1 MNKLDKA
8 VIRLAEG
15 RVIYMYSLM
24 KREAL
29 LLVVVFLLFFALSM
43 QVLPKAEAAEDAGQ
57 NLVTLQV
64 QDADLCEVVNMLM
77 KESRA
82 NIIIADRDKIRK
94 TITANLYDVPLEEAL
109 EKIVKANGLYWYK
122 EGEVY
127 VISAEPRPEP
137 VEKLTAPPIEKSTPP
152 SQETPPVPS
161 IQPTRWETEKFIL
174 KYAHPRDIAA
184 LLGASTSRRPFSYY
198 QGEERQGRGPLAP
211 SFGRSK
217 EESANSSIRG
227 GFGQFRGGMG
237 IGGRGI
243 GGMGYAGGIGGI
255 GGFPGGVGG
264 FPGGIGGYPGG
275 VGAFPGG
282 VTGYPGGVG
291 VGAGY
296 YGYGLMAF
304 VPGVYNIIP
313 YEPDNALIVIGT
325 PEGIEQFRKLLN
337 LLDVP
342 VRQVEISA
350 EFVEIS
356 TDVTK
361 SLGIDWMFTNNE
373 TSVVGQGMSPGT
385 GATLVIGYTTPKV
398 RVQLGALMKE
408 GKARLVNAPRVTTY
422 NNYPAYISVTQDI
435 PYWYPETTL
444 TQFGGTQT
452 TWVPDLISVGT
463 YLTVTPTVNGDGSVT
478 CYITPSVSEVVG
490 FVTGP
495 TGTLPQTSTRDMDTI
510 ARVMSGET
518 LVIGG
523 LIRKSISTQNV
534 KVPFL
539 SELPLIG
546 GLFKGTTQTTT
557 ESELLVFLTPRII
570 EEPGRVAGT
579 VVVPPPTGPAGP

>member
-1 MNKLDKA
+1 MHSPNIRGAIFLA
-8 VIRLAEG
+8 VALQLF
-15 RVIYMYSLM
+15 VT
-24 KREAL
+24 L
-29 LLVVVFLLFFALSM
+29 LL
-43 QVLPKAEAAEDAGQ
+43 QVPIRAEAAPSDVGQ

-64 QDADLCEVVNMLM
+64 QDADLCEVVSMLM
-77 KESRA
+77 KETRA
-82 NIIIADRDKIRK
+82 NIIIADRDKIKK

-109 EKIVKANGLYWYK
+109 EKIVKANGLHWYK
-122 EGEVY
+122 EGDVY

-137 VEKLTAPPIEKSTPP
+137 VEKISTPP
-152 SQETPPVPS
+152 VEKSAPPAPETPSTTPS
-161 IQPTRWETEKFIL
+161 QPTRIETEKFVL

-184 LLGASTSRRPFSYY
+184 LLGASNPRRPFSYY
-198 QGEERQGRGPLAP
+198 QGGERTGRGPLAP
-211 SFGRSK
+211 TFSRSK
-217 EESANSSIRG
+217 EETANSPIQG

-237 IGGRGI
+237 GIGGRGI
-243 GGMGYAGGIGGI
+243 GGMGMGYGGGFGGFAGGIGGA
-255 GGFPGGVGG
+255 FPGGMGA
-264 FPGGIGGYPGG
+264 FPGGA
-275 VGAFPGG
+275 GAFPGG

-325 PEGIEQFRKLLN
+325 PEGIDQFRKLLQ

-373 TSVVGQGMSPGT
+373 TTVVGQGMSPGT
-385 GATLVIGYTTPKV
+385 GATLVIGYTTPRV

-452 TWVPDLISVGT
+452 TWVPDMVSVGT
-463 YLTVTPTVNGDGSVT
+463 YLTVTPTVNGDGSIT

-510 ARVMSGET
+510 ARVMNGET

-523 LIRKSISTQNV
+523 LIRKNITTQNV

-539 SELPLIG
+539 SDLPIIG

-557 ESELLVFLTPRII
+557 ESELLIFLTPRVL
-570 EEPGRVAGT
+570 EEPGRVTGT
-579 VVVPPPTGPAGP
+579 VVTPPATGTTGP

>member
-1 MNKLDKA
+1 
-8 VIRLAEG
+8 
-15 RVIYMYSLM
+15 MYSLM
-24 KREAL
+24 KRGVFA
-29 LLVVVFLLFFALSM
+29 VVVALPLFVFWASGSW
-43 QVLPKAEAAEDAGQ
+43 VKAEAASDDVEQ

-64 QDADLCEVVNMLM
+64 QDADLCEVVSMLM

-82 NIIIADRDKIRK
+82 NIIIADRDKIKK

-122 EGEVY
+122 EGDVY
-127 VISAEPRPEP
+127 VISAEPRAEP
-137 VEKLTAPPIEKSTPP
+137 TEKLSSPPLEKTTPTTEGVSST
-152 SQETPPVPS
+152 SSETLIASP
-161 IQPTRWETEKFIL
+161 QPTRLETEKFVL

-184 LLGASTSRRPFSYY
+184 LFGASIPRRPFSYY
-198 QGEERQGRGPLAP
+198 QGAERQGRGPLAP
-211 SFGRSK
+211 SFGRSR
-217 EESANSSIRG
+217 EESANSPIQG
-227 GFGQFRGGMG
+227 GFGQFRGGV
-237 IGGRGI
+237 GGFRGGV
-243 GGMGYAGGIGGI
+243 GGMGFPGGVGGFAGGM

-264 FPGGIGGYPGG
+264 FPGGMGAYPGG

-282 VTGYPGGVG
+282 VTGYAGVGG

-325 PEGIEQFRKLLN
+325 QEGIEQFRKLLQ

-361 SLGIDWMFTNNE
+361 SLGIDWMLTNNE
-373 TSVVGQGMSPGT
+373 TTIVGQGMSPGT
-385 GATLVIGYTTPKV
+385 GATLVIGYTTPRI
-398 RVQLGALMKE
+398 RVQLGALMRE
-408 GKARLVNAPRVTTY
+408 GKARLVNAPRVSTY

-452 TWVPDLISVGT
+452 TWVPDMISVGT
-463 YLTVTPTVNGDGSVT
+463 YLTVTPTINGDGSIT

-495 TGTLPQTSTRDMDTI
+495 TGSLPQTSTRDMDTI
-510 ARVMSGET
+510 ARVMNGET

-523 LIRKSISTQNV
+523 LIRKNISTQKV

-539 SELPLIG
+539 SELPIIG

-557 ESELLVFLTPRII
+557 ESELLIFLTPRII
-570 EEPGRVAGT
+570 EEPGRVTGT
-579 VVVPPPTGPAGP
+579 VVVPPTTGGGTGGP

>member
-1 MNKLDKA
+1 MH
-8 VIRLAEG
+8 
-15 RVIYMYSLM
+15 SPM
-24 KREAL
+24 KRS
-29 LLVVVFLLFFALSM
+29 VVFIVVIALPLFLVLSW
-43 QVLPKAEAAEDAGQ
+43 QSLAKAEPTSENEGQ

-64 QDADLCEVVNMLM
+64 QDADLCEVVSMLM
-77 KESRA
+77 KETRA
-82 NIIIADRDKIRK
+82 NIIIADRDKIKK

-122 EGEVY
+122 EGDVY

-137 VEKLTAPPIEKSTPP
+137 QEKVEKPVPTTPTESPTTQPP
-152 SQETPPVPS
+152 SSQPS
-161 IQPTRWETEKFIL
+161 SALIWMPTRIESEKFVL

-184 LLGASTSRRPFSYY
+184 LFGVSIPRRPFSYY
-198 QGEERQGRGPLAP
+198 QGAERQGRGPLAQ
-211 SFGRSK
+211 SFSRSR
-217 EESANSSIRG
+217 EESSSSLIQG

-237 IGGRGI
+237 GGFPGGRGGI
-243 GGMGYAGGIGGI
+243 GGFGGGFFPGGVGGVGGVGGI
-255 GGFPGGVGG
+255 GGFPPGGVGA
-264 FPGGIGGYPGG
+264 YPGG
-275 VGAFPGG
+275 VGGIGA
-282 VTGYPGGVG
+282 YPGGVG

-325 PEGIEQFRKLLN
+325 PEGIEQFRKLLT

-361 SLGIDWMFTNNE
+361 SLGIDWMLTNNE
-373 TSVVGQGMSPGT
+373 TTVVGQGMSPGT
-385 GATLVIGYTTPKV
+385 GATLVIGYTTPRV
-398 RVQLGALMKE
+398 RAQLGALMKQ
-408 GKARLVNAPRVTTY
+408 GKARLVNSPRVTTY

-452 TWVPDLISVGT
+452 TWVPDVISVGT
-463 YLTVTPTVNGDGSVT
+463 YLTVTPTINGDGSVT
-478 CYITPSVSEVVG
+478 CYITPSVSEVTG

-495 TGTLPQTSTRDMDTI
+495 TGSLPQTSTRDMDTI

-523 LIRKSISTQNV
+523 LIRKNISKQET

-539 SELPLIG
+539 SDLPLIG
-546 GLFKGTTQTTT
+546 GLFKGTTQSTT
-557 ESELLVFLTPRII
+557 ETELLIFLTPRIL
-570 EEPGRVAGT
+570 EEPTRGPGS
-579 VVVPPPTGPAGP
+579 VVVPPTTGGATPAP